1 MPYKPTAPD
10 YEPVTPLRRA
20 RAFEVDEDAAGWPTP
35 TSEDADA
42 WSGYA
47 EPGRPAHEVVESA
60 EKESTARV
68 SDVSDDAR
76 RDGGDVPA
84 TRVWPK
90 LKRGHGLGFAGLLLF
105 TAFVYFRPYELVAAL
120 APLSS
125 SAYWIAVATL
135 AVFIPTQLSL
145 EGTLTARPREVNLV
159 LLLLLAGFL
168 SMPLAIEPL
177 EAWGGWLEFAKVV
190 TMFVVMVNVV
200 RTESR
205 LRMMIWLAL
214 LVSIILSMVALNDYR
229 TGQLNLGGVRIEGAL
244 GGLFENPNDMALH
257 LVTII
262 PIALGLLFVARGPLK
277 KVAYGGMALLMMAA
291 TGATLSRG
299 GLLGLACAT
308 FLMAWKIG
316 RRNRMM
322 VVVLYMAAGA
332 IFLLL
337 LPPEFIMRLLSV
349 VGDGSDGGSASQ
361 RQNLLVRSI
370 YVSILH
376 PLLGVGMNNFH
387 ILSLREQV
395 SHNAYTQVSAEMGL
409 PALAFY
415 LLFMLSTLKRLR
427 RIERETYETRDRA
440 RVFYLAVGLQASL
453 VGYMVS
459 SFFASVAYLWYVYYL
474 VGYALC
480 LHRLYEAKG
489 AEVFGRATRARVRA
503 ADEGDAVEEG
513 EAAPEASAVASG
525 GAFAA
530 HGGR

>member
-1 MPYKPTAPD
+1 MPYKPTASD

-20 RAFEVDEDAAGWPTP
+20 RAFEDDENAAAWPTP
-35 TSEDADA
+35 SSESADA
-42 WSGYA
+42 WQSYA
-47 EPGRPAHEVVESA
+47 ESGRAADEVVESA
-60 EKESTARV
+60 EKESNVRT
-68 SDVSDDAR
+68 SDGA
-76 RDGGDVPA
+76 GGDAEVA
-84 TRVWPK
+84 RVWPR
-90 LKRGHGLGFAGLLLF
+90 LKRGHALGFAGLLLF

-120 APLSS
+120 APLTSG
-125 SAYWIAVATL
+125 AFWIAVATL

-159 LLLLLAGFL
+159 LLMLLVGLV
-168 SMPLAIEPL
+168 STPLAIEPA

-200 RTESR
+200 RTETR
-205 LRMMIWLAL
+205 LRAMIWLTL
-214 LVSIILSMVALNDYR
+214 LVSIILSVSALNDYR
-229 TGQLNLGGVRIEGAL
+229 TGRLNLGGIRIEGVL
-244 GGLFENPNDMALH
+244 GGLFGNPNDMALH

-262 PIALGLLFVARGPLK
+262 PIALGLLLVARGLSK
-277 KVAYGGMALLMMAA
+277 KIVYGGAALLMMAA

-308 FLMAWKIG
+308 FIMAWKIG
-316 RRNRMM
+316 RRNRTM
-322 VVVLYMAAGA
+322 VVVMFVAAGA
-332 IFLLL
+332 IFLVL
-337 LPPEFIMRLLSV
+337 LPPEFILRLLSV
-349 VGDGSDGGSASQ
+349 VGDGTDGGSASQ
-361 RQNLLVRSI
+361 RQSLLIRSVYI
-370 YVSILH
+370 SILH

-409 PALAFY
+409 PALAAYVF
-415 LLFMLSTLKRLR
+415 FMLSTMRRLR
-427 RIERETYETRDRA
+427 RIERETYETRKRT

-474 VGYALC
+474 AGYGLC

-489 AEVFGRATRARVRA
+489 AEVFGRVVRARVRG
-503 ADEGDAVEEG
+503 ADEGDAGKDGEG
-513 EAAPEASAVASG
+513 ARSSAVVSG
-525 GAFAA
+525 GTLAA